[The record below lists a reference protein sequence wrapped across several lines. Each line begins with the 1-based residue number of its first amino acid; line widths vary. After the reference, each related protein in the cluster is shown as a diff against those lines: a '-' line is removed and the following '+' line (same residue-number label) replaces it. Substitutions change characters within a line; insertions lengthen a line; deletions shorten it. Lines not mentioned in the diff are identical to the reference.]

1 MSFLQQPVYS
11 ALAALPKPDMRSTLF
26 ESYVPGVT
34 PLSTVPSVFG
44 TLALY
49 LAVIF
54 TGQRIMKDR
63 KPMSE
68 SPRPRPWALVADDSR
83 C

>member
-1 MSFLQQPVYS
+1 MSFLQQPIYS
-11 ALAALPKPDMRSTLF
+11 ALAALPKPDMRSTVF
-26 ESYVPGVT
+26 EHYVPGVT

-54 TGQRIMKDR
+54 TGQAFMKNR
-63 KPMSE
+63 PAMSE
-68 SPRPRPWALVADDSR
+68 SHEAPD
-83 C
+83 